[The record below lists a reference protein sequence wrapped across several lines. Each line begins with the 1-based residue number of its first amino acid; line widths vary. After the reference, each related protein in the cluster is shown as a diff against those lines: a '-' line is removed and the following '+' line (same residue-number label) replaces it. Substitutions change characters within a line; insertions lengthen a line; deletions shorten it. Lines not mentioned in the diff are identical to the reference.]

1 MGILTFLDK
10 TLFTTILVLATSYI
24 ISYVVNKLWYTR
36 EGMDNEIK
44 NYQDY
49 SGDDIKVL
57 VYKNAGN
64 IAALKDAVDGLVQ
77 TSTDV
82 QGRVSTLE
90 KEYETINN
98 VLQATKA
105 TADETK
111 ANVEGAVTEY
121 KAQGDQQAAAL
132 NDVTFEEEPN

>member
-1 MGILTFLDK
+1 MVFLAFLDK
-10 TLFTTILVLATSYI
+10 ILFTTILVLATSYI
-24 ISYVVNKLWYTR
+24 ISYVVNKIWYKR
-36 EGMDNEIK
+36 EGMEIK
-44 NYQDY
+44 HYQDY

-64 IAALKDAVDGLVQ
+64 IAALKDAVDDLVQ
-77 TSTDV
+77 SSTDV

-98 VLQATKA
+98 VLQETKA
-105 TADETK
+105 TAEETK

>member
-1 MGILTFLDK
+1 MR
-10 TLFTTILVLATSYI
+10 
-24 ISYVVNKLWYTR
+24 R
-36 EGMDNEIK
+36 EGMENAVK

-49 SGDDIKVL
+49 SGDDIQVI

-77 TSTDV
+77 SSTDV
-82 QGRVSTLE
+82 QGRVSALE

-105 TADETK
+105 TAEETK
-111 ANVEGAVTEY
+111 ANVEGAVSDY
-121 KAQGDQQAAAL
+121 KAQGDEQASVL
-132 NDVTFEEEPN
+132 NDVTFDEETV